1 MKWCPRERVEAQL
14 IADAIATCDVPRRGP
29 GVREL
34 VLRTSEIERY
44 RDGVADCFRAV
55 FLRHFGALHGLDE
68 HRATSKR
75 LEHKLVQAHVVDIF
89 APGVVPVTRG
99 ASRLDAVP
107 DGAIVKRAMSDSTG
121 DERGG
126 GAGVPPAPGGR
137 AGRPL
142 PNLIDEEWIAQEL
155 IDIEAEYRVHTLE
168 DAVVDEMTFLRYGD
182 GDPAPAVRAEPEAF
196 VRSVLER
203 LPAGIVAGSLCGWD
217 VARTRDGRFAV
228 IEINF
233 TGWHP
238 VYRRGYQT
246 SGYFQGQWW
255 GPKMAARMLRHVRDV
270 YDTRVEVVLDAAPT
284 GKEHGFYEE
293 VEAWLRIIDDEAL
306 TLERSRQIGDQIYRS
321 ELESSTADR

>member
-1 MKWCPRERVEAQL
+1 MKWCPRERAEAQL
-14 IADAIATCDVPRRGP
+14 IADAIAACDVPRRGE

-75 LEHKLVQAHVVDIF
+75 LEHKLVQAHVLDIF
-89 APGVVPVTRG
+89 APGTVPVTRG
-99 ASRLDAVP
+99 ASRLEAVP
-107 DGAIVKRAMSDSTG
+107 EGAIVKRAMSDSTG
-121 DERGG
+121 DEQQWQQELV
-126 GAGVPPAPGGR
+126 AHSVPAER
-137 AGRPL
+137 
-142 PNLIDEEWIAQEL
+142 ITDEEWIAQER

-182 GDPAPAVRAEPEAF
+182 GDPSPAVRAVPEAF
-196 VRSVLER
+196 VRSVLDR

-217 VARTRDGRFAV
+217 VARTRDGRFIV

-270 YDTRVEVVLDAAPT
+270 YDARIEVVLDTAPT

-293 VEAWLRIIDDEAL
+293 VDAWLRIIDDETL

-321 ELESSTADR
+321 ELESSTAGR